1 MTKVFLLF
9 FLARRLC
16 IVVHGVPQPLPFI
29 LAFRGLECKTVLE
42 SVHCIDR
49 FPFGSFKAVKGGGA
63 PTRQN
68 PHAKMLLI
76 QDFAV
81 NARVFSLTSVY

>member
-1 MTKVFLLF
+1 MHRMHRSAWSTKT
-9 FLARRLC
+9 
-16 IVVHGVPQPLPFI
+16 LPF
-29 LAFRGLECKTVLE
+29 AFRGLDCKTVLE

-63 PTRQN
+63 PIRQN

-76 QDFAV
+76 QDFA
-81 NARVFSLTSVY
+81 L